1 MKVHSLND
9 ICRKCVLQVTM
20 ETIGTKIVI
29 SEHLMP
35 QHGRIRGPFLCRG
48 TWKNGLDGIEAPQET
63 VLVLLCVLI
72 AFFFCRLLF
81 IFCS

>member
-35 QHGRIRGPFLCRG
+35 QHGRIRGPFL
-48 TWKNGLDGIEAPQET
+48 
-63 VLVLLCVLI
+63 
-72 AFFFCRLLF
+72 
-81 IFCS
+81 S